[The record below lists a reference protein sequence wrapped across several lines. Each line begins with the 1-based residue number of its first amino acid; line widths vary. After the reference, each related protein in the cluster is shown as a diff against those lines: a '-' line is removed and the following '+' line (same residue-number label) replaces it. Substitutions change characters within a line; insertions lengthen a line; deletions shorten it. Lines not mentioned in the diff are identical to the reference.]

1 MDKKKALLII
11 NPISG
16 TRSKHGLAAAVK
28 NHLSN
33 LKTEVVVKETK
44 AGGDAFNMA
53 REAVD
58 NGFDMV
64 ITAGG
69 DGTVNEAANA
79 LAFSKC
85 TLGILPFGSGNG
97 LARSVGVP
105 QDTFAALKLIEEGH
119 VLNCDR
125 GIVNGHPFYC
135 TFGIGFD
142 ATVSEKFATMK
153 KRGRVTYIRS
163 AFREFLN
170 YRSQPY
176 AIIINGKMITEKALL
191 IAVCNAPQYG
201 NNAYIGPKAKLT
213 DGLLDIT
220 VVHADNPFNTLLMS
234 MDMFTG
240 MLDKNRG
247 IGTFKVPSLTIIRT
261 EKGPVHLDGEPMQMG
276 KKLEI
281 KCERKALRV
290 FAPEKNTNFQPFIS
304 PIRAILDDMR
314 YDVMA
319 KFRQLENTVYSNLD
333 QTKRGGKDS
342 ILNIPKK

>member
-1 MDKKKALLII
+1 MKKALLII
-11 NPISG
+11 NPVSG
-16 TRSKHGLAAAVK
+16 TRSKQGLGQTVK
-28 NHLSN
+28 TRLEPYGISVDVQATR
-33 LKTEVVVKETK
+33 K
-44 AGGDAFNMA
+44 GGDAFDMA
-53 REAVD
+53 SKAVET
-58 NGFDMV
+58 GYDMV

-79 LAFSKC
+79 LAFSDCK
-85 TLGILPFGSGNG
+85 LGILPFGSGNG

-105 QDTFAALKLIEEGH
+105 QDIFAALKLIEGGN
-119 VLNCDR
+119 VLKCDR

-142 ATVSEKFATMK
+142 AAVSEKFATMK
-153 KRGRVTYIRS
+153 KRGRITYIRS

-176 AIIINGKMITEKALL
+176 AILIDGKIITEKALL

-247 IGTFKVPSLTIIRT
+247 IGTFKVPSLTIVRM
-261 EKGPVHLDGEPMQMG
+261 EEGPVHLDGEPMVMG

-281 KCERKALRV
+281 KCEKSVLNV
-290 FAPEKNTNFQPFIS
+290 FAPEKITEFTPFIS

-314 YDVMA
+314 YDVMD
-319 KFRQLENTVYSNLD
+319 KFRRHTDHNS
-333 QTKRGGKDS
+333 
-342 ILNIPKK
+342 